1 MRLALISQTYPPMV
15 SGISMAVCQL
25 AEGLAERGH
34 QVLVLAASERGEPH
48 TDDTRNLRLTRLRSF
63 PTPLRVGQRW
73 CWWQRG
79 VLMRHLSAFRPEVV
93 HLHDPTL
100 GALQVPG
107 PIHQLGLPLVITAHA
122 LPINV
127 VHIVHAPRRL
137 QRWIESY
144 LWHLAAR
151 RLVSFEAVITPSA
164 YAAASYAHHAGGHPL
179 AISNGVNLQRFHPAV
194 GNSVE
199 RVSLAE
205 RFGLDPGRPIILHVG
220 RIDREKDVEV
230 VIRAAARAMDS
241 ADAQLL
247 VVGDGNDRQ
256 RLVGLAREL
265 GIGDRTVFAGFL
277 GRDALPHTYRLA
289 TVFALST
296 RIEAEGIVVLEAAAS
311 GLPIVAVRATSMPEL
326 VERPGCGYLVEP
338 GDAVGM
344 ADRLVDLLRNP
355 AQREQLKQAALAM
368 ARQHSYEITLDQH
381 EALYQRLAGRLPAE
395 LIPTAG

>member
-1 MRLALISQTYPPMV
+1 MV

-34 QVLVLAASERGEPH
+34 QVLVLAASERGKPH
-48 TDDTRNLRLTRLRSF
+48 TDDTANLRLTRLRSF

-73 CWWQRG
+73 CWWQRRI
-79 VLMRHLSAFRPEVV
+79 LMRHLSAFRPEVV

-107 PIHQLGLPLVITAHA
+107 PIHQLGLPLAITVHA

-137 QRWIESY
+137 QRWIELC

-151 RLVSFEAVITPSA
+151 RLVCFDAVVTPSE
-164 YAAASYAHHAGGHPL
+164 YAAASYARHAGGHPL
-179 AISNGVNLQRFHPAV
+179 AISNGVNLQRFHPSLAPAD
-194 GNSVE
+194 E
-199 RVSLAE
+199 RASLAE
-205 RFGLDPGRPIILHVG
+205 RFGLDPSRPIILHVG
-220 RIDREKDVEV
+220 RIDREKDVDV
-230 VIRAAARAMDS
+230 VIRAAARALHQVDG
-241 ADAQLL
+241 QLL

-256 RLVGLAREL
+256 RLMALAREL

-277 GRDALPHTYRLA
+277 GRDVLPQAYRLA

-326 VERPGCGYLVEP
+326 VERTGCGYLVEP
-338 GDAVGM
+338 GDAEGM
-344 ADRLVDLLRNP
+344 AECLVDLLRNP
-355 AQREQLKQAALAM
+355 AHREQLKQAALAL
-368 ARQHSYEITLDQH
+368 ARQHSYEITLDLH
-381 EALYQRLAGRLPAE
+381 EALYRRLAGRLPAE

>member
-1 MRLALISQTYPPMV
+1 
-15 SGISMAVCQL
+15 MAVCQL

-48 TDDTRNLRLTRLRSF
+48 TDDTPNLRLTRLRSF

-73 CWWQRG
+73 CWWGRR
-79 VLMRHLSAFRPEVV
+79 VLIRHLSAFRPEVV
-93 HLHDPTL
+93 HLHDPAL

-107 PIHQLGLPLVITAHA
+107 TVRSLGLPLVITAHA

-137 QRWIESY
+137 RRWIESY

-151 RLVSFEAVITPSA
+151 RLASFDAVITPSE
-164 YAAASYAHHAGGHPL
+164 YAAASYARHAGGRPI

-194 GNSVE
+194 GNREE

-205 RFGLDPGRPIILHVG
+205 RFGVDSCRPVILHVG
-220 RIDREKDVEV
+220 RTDREKDVDV
-230 VIRAAARAMDS
+230 VIRAAARAIGS

-247 VVGDGNDRQ
+247 VVGGGNDRQ
-256 RLVGLAREL
+256 RLEGLARQL
-265 GIGDRTVFAGFL
+265 GIRNRTVFLGFL
-277 GRDALPHTYRLA
+277 DRETLPLAYRLA
-289 TVFALST
+289 TVFAISS
-296 RIEAEGIVVLEAAAS
+296 RIEAEGIVVLEAAAT

-326 VERPGCGYLVEP
+326 VERTGCGYLVEP

-344 ADRLVDLLRNP
+344 ADRLIDLLCNP
-355 AQREQLKQAALAM
+355 AERERLKLAALAM
-368 ARQHSYEITLDQH
+368 ARQHSYAITLDQH
-381 EALYQRLAGRLPAE
+381 EALYQRLANRPLAE
-395 LIPTAG
+395 LNPTAG

>member
-1 MRLALISQTYPPMV
+1 MRLALISQTYPPMI

-25 AEGLAERGH
+25 AGGLAERGH

-48 TDDTRNLRLTRLRSF
+48 TEDTPNLRLTRLRSF

-73 CWWQRG
+73 CWWPRR
-79 VLMRHLSAFRPEVV
+79 VLLDHLGAFHPEVV

-107 PIHQLGLPLVITAHA
+107 PVHQLGLPLMITAHA

-137 QRWIESY
+137 RRWIESY

-151 RLVSFEAVITPSA
+151 QVAHFEAVITPSVF
-164 YAAASYAHHAGGHPL
+164 AAASYARHAGGHPIP
-179 AISNGVNLQRFHPAV
+179 ISNGVNLQRFHPSSGGADKPAA
-194 GNSVE
+194 
-199 RVSLAE
+199 LAE
-205 RFGLDPGRPIILHVG
+205 RFGLDPCQPVILHIG
-220 RIDREKDVEV
+220 RIDREKDVDV
-230 VIRAAARAMDS
+230 VIRAAARAMDQV
-241 ADAQLL
+241 DAQLL
-247 VVGDGNDRQ
+247 VVGDGTDRQ
-256 RLVGLAREL
+256 RLLGLAREL
-265 GIGDRTVFAGFL
+265 GIGDRTVFTGFL
-277 GRDALPHTYRLA
+277 GKDELPDVFRLA
-289 TVFALST
+289 TVFAISS

-326 VERPGCGYLVEP
+326 VERTGCGYLVEP

-344 ADRLVDLLRNP
+344 ADRLVDLMRDAP
-355 AQREQLKQAALAM
+355 QRERLKQASLAM

-381 EALYQRLAGRLPAE
+381 TALYQRLASRLPAE
-395 LIPTAG
+395 LSPTAG